1 MFQDGLVAPAL
12 APVLLITKKKNAM
25 KKLLVISL
33 VLLSGSAY
41 SQGLLGRL
49 SFGLKAGTNYSNFT
63 NANFS
68 TSGLL
73 GYHAGAIINFKL
85 IAGLSFQEEFLFST
99 QGAKV
104 QTDQFSQFSQFNQD
118 NLKIYYMTVPLL
130 LKYRTPWGIYVEGG
144 GQVGFRIKEDVGNQS
159 VTNFA
164 KKMDLAGVG
173 GLGYQMKCGLGFGA
187 RYVAGISKVG
197 DFNSSSISP
206 DFKNAVVQGSVFFI
220 F

>member
-1 MFQDGLVAPAL
+1 MKKF
-12 APVLLITKKKNAM
+12 LLIGF
-25 KKLLVISL
+25 
-33 VLLSGSAY
+33 VLASGS
-41 SQGLLGRL
+41 SFGQGLMSRL

-68 TSGLL
+68 TTGLL
-73 GYHAGAIINFKL
+73 GYHAGVIINFKL
-85 IAGLSFQEEFLFST
+85 IEGLSFQEEFLFST

-104 QTDQFSQFSQFNQD
+104 QTDQFSQFNQD

-144 GQVGFRIKEDVGNQS
+144 GQVGFRVKEDAGNQS

-197 DFNSSSISP
+197 DFNSSNISP
-206 DFKNAVVQGSVFFI
+206 DFKTAVIQGSVFFI

>member
-1 MFQDGLVAPAL
+1 
-12 APVLLITKKKNAM
+12 M

-33 VLLSGSAY
+33 ILLSGSAY

-73 GYHAGAIINFKL
+73 GYHAGAIINFKIL
-85 IAGLSFQEEFLFST
+85 GGLSFQEEFLFST

-104 QTDQFSQFSQFNQD
+104 QTDQFNQA

-144 GQVGFRIKEDVGNQS
+144 GQVGFRVREDDGSQS
-159 VTNFA
+159 ITNFA

-197 DFNSSSISP
+197 DFNSSNISP